1 MMLKW
6 DHLGASPCSFF
17 LLDKTTLVVCPTSPV
32 LTPKNWG
39 FFLRYCIFS
48 YNIVDVPVDRRDK
61 MDTTRWKSV
70 LVPREVYEEIKKLS
84 KSEGRTIGGQL
95 RLVFDW
101 YKDAQTADHEA
112 IIDDNAESR

>member
-1 MMLKW
+1 L
-6 DHLGASPCSFF
+6 HS
-17 LLDKTTLVVCPTSPV
+17 
-32 LTPKNWG
+32 
-39 FFLRYCIFS
+39 CILS
-48 YNIVDVPVDRRDK
+48 YNILDKARLGEKK

-84 KSEGRTIGGQL
+84 KAEGRTIGGQL

-112 IIDDNAESR
+112 VVEDTVNDK

>member
-1 MMLKW
+1 
-6 DHLGASPCSFF
+6 
-17 LLDKTTLVVCPTSPV
+17 
-32 LTPKNWG
+32 
-39 FFLRYCIFS
+39 
-48 YNIVDVPVDRRDK
+48 

-84 KSEGRTIGGQL
+84 KAEGRTIGGQL

-112 IIDDNAESR
+112 VVEDTVNDK